1 MISVVMATYNG
12 ERFIVE
18 QMESIRKQSLLP
30 DEVLIF
36 DDGSK
41 DKTVETVEKYICD
54 NQLKSW
60 NIIKNKENKGYSS
73 NFSDAMKAAS
83 GDIIFLSDQDDIWID
98 NKIENMV
105 AIMK

>member
-1 MISVVMATYNG
+1 MATYNG

-41 DKTVETVEKYICD
+41 DKTVEIVEKYIC
-54 NQLKSW
+54 
-60 NIIKNKENKGYSS
+60 
-73 NFSDAMKAAS
+73 FF
-83 GDIIFLSDQDDIWID
+83 IIFPQSLDI
-98 NKIENMV
+98 N
-105 AIMK
+105 